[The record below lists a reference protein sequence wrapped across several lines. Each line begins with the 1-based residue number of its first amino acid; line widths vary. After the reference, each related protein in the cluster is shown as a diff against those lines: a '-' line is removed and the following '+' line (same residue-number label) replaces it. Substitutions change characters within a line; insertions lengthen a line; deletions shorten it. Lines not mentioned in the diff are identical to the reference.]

1 MERLGGLY
9 WVRRTDGSLSRADR
23 WRLLGKVAASIV
35 PTLVKRLRLQPFPTI
50 DDAAF
55 APPDSRLGREAVE
68 ALDDLGAGS
77 EAIIGHSYRAWMF
90 GLALAHL
97 DKAQSLLDPESFFC
111 AALLHDLGLISPTP
125 GRDFTRAGAD
135 CALKCATAASVPND
149 LAEIIA
155 DAICVHPTPGIS
167 VRRDGALGYYVQW
180 GSIVD
185 VSGVCRTQIAPR
197 NLDYI
202 LRLHPPGDAFN
213 ETLSVMVRKEA
224 AAVPAGRFALLVKY
238 HVMH

>member
-9 WVRRTDGSLSRADR
+9 WVRRTDGRLSTADR
-23 WRLLGKVAASIV
+23 WRLFGKVAASIV
-35 PTLVKRLRLQPFPTI
+35 PTMIKRFRPKAIPTI
-50 DDAAF
+50 DDDVF
-55 APPDSRLGREAVE
+55 VPPDSGLAVQTVK
-68 ALDDLGAGS
+68 ALDELGPGH

-111 AALLHDLGLISPTP
+111 AALLHDLGLASPTP
-125 GRDFTRAGAD
+125 GIDFTRAGAD
-135 CALKCATAASVPND
+135 CALTCSKAALLPLD
-149 LAEIIA
+149 RAEIIA

-167 VRRDGALGYYVQW
+167 VKRDGAIGYYIQW

-185 VSGVCRTQIAPR
+185 VSGLCRTQVAPH

-213 ETLSVMVRKEA
+213 ETLSARVVEEA